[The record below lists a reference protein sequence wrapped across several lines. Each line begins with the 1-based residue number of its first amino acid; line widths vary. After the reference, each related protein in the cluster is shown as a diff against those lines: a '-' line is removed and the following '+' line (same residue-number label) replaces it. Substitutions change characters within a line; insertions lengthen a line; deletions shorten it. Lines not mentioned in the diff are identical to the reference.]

1 MLTRRRWSWSRT
13 DGRALEGLA
22 LAALLVAVAFAVVQP
37 LVAVATGGPVT
48 TQVLLDPDA
57 AGVTGSV
64 PGAEV
69 LDLTATVRLSDPGVG
84 ASLALA
90 LPTVLGGLLVAAG
103 AGLVLRMARSLRLG
117 EPLTVA
123 NVRRLVALALLVGVG
138 GMVVQ
143 LVSLAASVGA
153 AGVGGPVVAGG
164 TLSFLPLL
172 AMLPL
177 AALAEVFRRG
187 ARAVQDTQGLV

>member
-1 MLTRRRWSWSRT
+1 M
-13 DGRALEGLA
+13 
-22 LAALLVAVAFAVVQP
+22 
-37 LVAVATGGPVT
+37 
-48 TQVLLDPDA
+48 LLDPGA
-57 AGVTGSV
+57 AGVTGLV

-69 LDLTATVRLSDPGVG
+69 LDLTATVRVSDPGVG
-84 ASLALA
+84 ASLAQA

-103 AGLVLRMARSLRLG
+103 AALMLRMARSLRLG

-123 NVRRLVALALLVGVG
+123 NARRLVALALLVGVG
-138 GMVVQ
+138 GMAVQ
-143 LVSLAASVGA
+143 LVSLLASS
-153 AGVGGPVVAGG
+153 GVDLEGPVVAGG